1 MGYRE
6 FYKRLFAACEPIIG
20 PLDKN
25 TMVAI
30 IGFDAGSPLNFCTVG
45 RDRGEQFVTYI
56 SCELAVRPE
65 QLPSQFGRYEL
76 LASCD
81 NAQWVRS
88 IVTDIGRMSLETV
101 FGHHHTLDIGPW
113 VQPSDPIQSVVFEK
127 ACEAEIDDASYG
139 ILRCIGITR
148 SEMEFAREQG
158 PAKLLDHLRRAGIYP
173 NTTCQ
178 RESVV

>member
-1 MGYRE
+1 MDVQR
-6 FYKRLFAACEPIIG
+6 FYKRLFAASEPYIRPI
-20 PLDKN
+20 DKN
-25 TMVAI
+25 TIVAI
-30 IGFDAGSPLNFCTVG
+30 IGFDDGGPLNYCTIG
-45 RDRGEQFVTYI
+45 RDQDEQFVTYI

-81 NAQWVRS
+81 NAKWVRS
-88 IVTDIGRMSLETV
+88 IVTQIGRMSLATV

-113 VQPSDPIQSVVFEK
+113 VQPSDPIQGVVFEK
-127 ACEAEIDDASYG
+127 VCKAKSGDESYG

-148 SEMEFAREQG
+148 TEMEFACERG
-158 PAKLLDHLRRAGIYP
+158 SAKLLGRLRKAGVYP

-178 RESVV
+178 RESVM